1 MTDAPPRQAIIL
13 AAGFGRRLEE
23 ARTRP
28 KALVEI
34 HGRSIL
40 ERALTALEGHGT
52 REVAIVIGHH
62 GAQIADYVAARTG
75 SARIALVWNHEFATT
90 DSAYSLWCARQ
101 WLDAGA
107 IVMNGDVVVADRAL
121 HAAISARREQS
132 LWLGT
137 RAQPGDDGWML
148 ALGPD
153 RRVLELE
160 VVRHPAAGIGAH
172 LFKSAGVLSFSARDG
187 RSLASWLDHAV
198 QNGHIDCHFDEILR
212 RHLVEIVLEGAEI
225 ERSSWAEIDHAADLQ
240 RARQVFAPEARRG
253 PDGTRT

>member
-1 MTDAPPRQAIIL
+1 MTDATPRQAVIL

-23 ARTRP
+23 ARARP

-40 ERALTALEGHGT
+40 ERAITALERHGT
-52 REVAIVIGHH
+52 RAITIVIGHH

-75 SARIALVWNHEFATT
+75 SARIDVVWNHEFATT

-101 WLDAGA
+101 SLGAGA

-121 HAAISARREQS
+121 HAAIPSRREQS

-153 RRVLELE
+153 RRVLGLE
-160 VVRHPAAGIGAH
+160 VVRSPAARIDAH
-172 LFKSAGVLSFSARDG
+172 LLKSAGVLSLSARDG
-187 RSLASWLDHAV
+187 RSLASWLDRAV
-198 QNGHIDCHFDEILR
+198 QQGHIDCHFDEILR
-212 RHLVEIVLEGAEI
+212 RHLMEIVLEGAEI
-225 ERSSWAEIDHAADLQ
+225 DRSSWAEIDYAADLQ
-240 RARQVFAPEARRG
+240 RARQVFAPETRRG